1 MANWRTHPE
10 EGDLLRFC
18 DGEMRAKET
27 ARVARHLEA
36 CWDCRTRLD
45 DLKQTIA
52 EYVRYRRDVLAPALP
67 QPPRPWTNL
76 RAEFARMEA
85 AGDRG
90 LAWRRIFEHRAVW
103 LVACTLTAG
112 TGVLFYATKER
123 PPVELPAPRAAASVA
138 PPASLPTGVRSAT
151 ASSATTRKAAV
162 APGPE
167 DELRVIAALDH
178 IGADLGDPIEVVRT
192 HDRIVVTCIGLDAGR
207 MREVRTALAGLPRVT
222 VELSPK
228 PNISAAGS
236 PLEVVG
242 APHAPLRAEV
252 ARRFDSPA
260 AYEKFV
266 DGLLKGSEAMMARAH
281 ALRRLATRFP
291 SDVEAPMSAGAKAL
305 LAAIR
310 EHHETALAR
319 EVSSLHRSVQP
330 FLGPP
335 PALAGDPAQEDWQP
349 RAMRVFADA
358 ESVDRLLGA
367 VFAGSQGGTAGDATP
382 ASLAIALAKLERD
395 VPVAHETQ

>member
-1 MANWRTHPE
+1 MANWRMHPE

-27 ARVARHLEA
+27 ERVARHLEA

-52 EYVRYRRDVLAPALP
+52 EYVRYRRDVLEPALP

-76 RAEFARMEA
+76 RAEFARIQA

-112 TGVLFYATKER
+112 TGILFYATKER
-123 PPVELPAPRAAASVA
+123 PTVELPAPRAAVSVP
-138 PPASLPTGVRSAT
+138 PPASVPAGVRSAA
-151 ASSATTRKAAV
+151 ASSHVTRKAA
-162 APGPE
+162 AAAGPE

-178 IGADLGDPIEVVRT
+178 IGADLGDPIEVLRT
-192 HDRIVVTCIGLDAGR
+192 RDRIVVTCIGLDAGR
-207 MREVRTALAGLPRVT
+207 MREVRTALEGLPHVT

-228 PNISAAGS
+228 PNTSAAGS

-252 ARRFDSPA
+252 AQRFDSPA

-266 DGLLKGSEAMMARAH
+266 DGLLKTSEAMMARAY

-291 SDVEAPMSAGAKAL
+291 ADVEAPMSAGAKAL

-310 EHHETALAR
+310 EHHETELAH
-319 EVSSLHRSVQP
+319 EVSSLDRSVQP
-330 FLGPP
+330 FLGPA
-335 PALAGDPAQEDWQP
+335 PALAGNPAGEDWQT
-349 RAMRVFADA
+349 RTMRVFAEA
-358 ESVDRLLGA
+358 ERVDRLMGA
-367 VFAGSQGGTAGDATP
+367 VFAGSQGGLTGDAAP
-382 ASLAIALAKLERD
+382 ASLAIALAKLEAD
-395 VPVAHETQ
+395 VR